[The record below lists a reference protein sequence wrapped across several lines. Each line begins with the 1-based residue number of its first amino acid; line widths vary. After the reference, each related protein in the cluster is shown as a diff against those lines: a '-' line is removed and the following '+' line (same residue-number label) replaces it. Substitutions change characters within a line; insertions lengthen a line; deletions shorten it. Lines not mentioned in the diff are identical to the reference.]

1 MARKKGLSFT
11 ACCGSGFALAAVAV
25 AVILIAASFRTLD
38 ATTYG
43 LAYDSLWCTIDRT
56 TLYNN
61 GLFFVGPT
69 TVFLTF
75 PKATRDVYDTLPAR
89 TRDGLTVG
97 LELSFQYRLQQ
108 SADSLAELYMMFGLE
123 YESAF
128 RREARDVLRN
138 AASGFTAFECW
149 RNRTALVVSMQAE
162 LDTALSRWYAN
173 VEAFQVGRRRRRRR
187 RSPRPTDRPPAPA
200 RAARAPLTAPFP
212 PSQLLEIGLPDRFAT
227 SIDDMEIAQQEVE
240 TAELEQ
246 GVAMTFAR
254 GSAGVHFMQVA
265 GGSCVMMQLTCWA
278 PPEGDVPHYV
288 CQVHVD
294 GPAKRVTLRR
304 DFVPRAPGG
313 RERYFDA
320 DLEKS
325 VMVTKA
331 CVGYEPAAP
340 LFPPESAGPMSI
352 EMAIPL
358 KFDDAPSRMAFEK
371 VAAAVG
377 TGAKRWAGWLEG
389 GGEGAA
395 AGDDAASRAR
405 VSAALTE
412 FAEANFGAECR
423 ELHGDFFGA
432 AT

>member
-173 VEAFQVGRRRRRRR
+173 VEAFQVGRRRRR
-187 RSPRPTDRPPAPA
+187 SPRRARPIAHSRPTAHTA
-200 RAARAPLTAPFP
+200 RALTTAPFP

-246 GVAMTFAR
+246 GVALIRAETLLGLANR
-254 GSAGVHFMQVA
+254 TAL
-265 GGSCVMMQLTCWA
+265 LTS
-278 PPEGDVPHYV
+278 V
-288 CQVHVD
+288 
-294 GPAKRVTLRR
+294 
-304 DFVPRAPGG
+304 RA
-313 RERYFDA
+313 
-320 DLEKS
+320 L
-325 VMVTKA
+325 
-331 CVGYEPAAP
+331 
-340 LFPPESAGPMSI
+340 
-352 EMAIPL
+352 
-358 KFDDAPSRMAFEK
+358 
-371 VAAAVG
+371 AAANA
-377 TGAKRWAGWLEG
+377 TAFG
-389 GGEGAA
+389 GGASAALATARVDAEADALAALATRLGLDASDELLAAAWLVAVRSSRQAA
-395 AGDDAASRAR
+395 AGETLVAMAAPPLLREPANA
-405 VSAALTE
+405 SA
-412 FAEANFGAECR
+412 
-423 ELHGDFFGA
+423 
-432 AT
+432 

>member
-173 VEAFQVGRRRRRRR
+173 VEAFQVGRRRRPPYRRA
-187 RSPRPTDRPPAPA
+187 RPIAHPRPPAPPA
-200 RAARAPLTAPFP
+200 RSPTAPFP

-246 GVAMTFAR
+246 GVALIRAETLLGLANR
-254 GSAGVHFMQVA
+254 TAL
-265 GGSCVMMQLTCWA
+265 LTS
-278 PPEGDVPHYV
+278 V
-288 CQVHVD
+288 
-294 GPAKRVTLRR
+294 
-304 DFVPRAPGG
+304 RA
-313 RERYFDA
+313 
-320 DLEKS
+320 L
-325 VMVTKA
+325 
-331 CVGYEPAAP
+331 
-340 LFPPESAGPMSI
+340 
-352 EMAIPL
+352 
-358 KFDDAPSRMAFEK
+358 
-371 VAAAVG
+371 AAANA
-377 TGAKRWAGWLEG
+377 TAFG
-389 GGEGAA
+389 GGASAALATARVDAEADALAALATRLGLDASDELLAAAWLVAVRSSRQAA
-395 AGDDAASRAR
+395 AGETLVAMAAPPLLREPANA
-405 VSAALTE
+405 SA
-412 FAEANFGAECR
+412 
-423 ELHGDFFGA
+423 
-432 AT
+432 

>member
-11 ACCGSGFALAAVAV
+11 ACCGSGFALATVAV

-89 TRDGLTVG
+89 TRDGLTIG

-173 VEAFQVGRRRRRRR
+173 VEAFQVGRRRRRTAPATPRR
-187 RSPRPTDRPPAPA
+187 ARPPTLPARSP
-200 RAARAPLTAPFP
+200 TAPFP

-246 GVAMTFAR
+246 GVALIRAETLLGLANR
-254 GSAGVHFMQVA
+254 TAL
-265 GGSCVMMQLTCWA
+265 LTS
-278 PPEGDVPHYV
+278 V
-288 CQVHVD
+288 
-294 GPAKRVTLRR
+294 
-304 DFVPRAPGG
+304 RA
-313 RERYFDA
+313 
-320 DLEKS
+320 L
-325 VMVTKA
+325 
-331 CVGYEPAAP
+331 
-340 LFPPESAGPMSI
+340 
-352 EMAIPL
+352 
-358 KFDDAPSRMAFEK
+358 
-371 VAAAVG
+371 AAANA
-377 TGAKRWAGWLEG
+377 TAFG
-389 GGEGAA
+389 GGASAALATARVDAEADALAALATRLGLDASDELLAAAWLVAVRSSRQAA
-395 AGDDAASRAR
+395 AGETLVAMAAPPLLREPANA
-405 VSAALTE
+405 SA
-412 FAEANFGAECR
+412 
-423 ELHGDFFGA
+423 
-432 AT
+432 

>member
-246 GVAMTFAR
+246 GVALIRAETLLGLANR
-254 GSAGVHFMQVA
+254 TAL
-265 GGSCVMMQLTCWA
+265 LTS
-278 PPEGDVPHYV
+278 V
-288 CQVHVD
+288 
-294 GPAKRVTLRR
+294 
-304 DFVPRAPGG
+304 RA
-313 RERYFDA
+313 
-320 DLEKS
+320 L
-325 VMVTKA
+325 
-331 CVGYEPAAP
+331 
-340 LFPPESAGPMSI
+340 
-352 EMAIPL
+352 
-358 KFDDAPSRMAFEK
+358 
-371 VAAAVG
+371 AAANA
-377 TGAKRWAGWLEG
+377 TAFG
-389 GGEGAA
+389 GGASAALATARVDAEAEALAALASRLGLDASDELLAAAWLVAVRSSRQAA
-395 AGDDAASRAR
+395 AGETLVAMAAPPLLREPANA
-405 VSAALTE
+405 SA
-412 FAEANFGAECR
+412 
-423 ELHGDFFGA
+423 
-432 AT
+432 

>member
-75 PKATRDVYDTLPAR
+75 PKATRDVCDTLPAR

-187 RSPRPTDRPPAPA
+187 RSPRTAPA
-200 RAARAPLTAPFP
+200 RRAARPLTHRPPTHRPFLPRSCSRLVCPTASRRRSTTWRLRSRRWRP
-212 PSQLLEIGLPDRFAT
+212 PSSSRASP
-227 SIDDMEIAQQEVE
+227 S
-240 TAELEQ
+240 
-246 GVAMTFAR
+246 
-254 GSAGVHFMQVA
+254 SAPR
-265 GGSCVMMQLTCWA
+265 LCWVWRTA
-278 PPEGDVPHYV
+278 PP
-288 CQVHVD
+288 
-294 GPAKRVTLRR
+294 
-304 DFVPRAPGG
+304 
-313 RERYFDA
+313 
-320 DLEKS
+320 S
-325 VMVTKA
+325 
-331 CVGYEPAAP
+331 
-340 LFPPESAGPMSI
+340 
-352 EMAIPL
+352 
-358 KFDDAPSRMAFEK
+358 
-371 VAAAVG
+371 
-377 TGAKRWAGWLEG
+377 
-389 GGEGAA
+389 
-395 AGDDAASRAR
+395 
-405 VSAALTE
+405 
-412 FAEANFGAECR
+412 
-423 ELHGDFFGA
+423 
-432 AT
+432 

>member
-173 VEAFQVGRRRRRRR
+173 VEAFQVGPPAAAAADRRAAPDRSPTRARPPTLPARSPPPPSLPRSCSRWVCPTASRR
-187 RSPRPTDRPPAPA
+187 RSTTWRSRSRRWRPPSSSRASPSSAPRPYWASP
-200 RAARAPLTAPFP
+200 TAP
-212 PSQLLEIGLPDRFAT
+212 PS
-227 SIDDMEIAQQEVE
+227 
-240 TAELEQ
+240 
-246 GVAMTFAR
+246 
-254 GSAGVHFMQVA
+254 
-265 GGSCVMMQLTCWA
+265 
-278 PPEGDVPHYV
+278 
-288 CQVHVD
+288 
-294 GPAKRVTLRR
+294 
-304 DFVPRAPGG
+304 
-313 RERYFDA
+313 
-320 DLEKS
+320 
-325 VMVTKA
+325 
-331 CVGYEPAAP
+331 
-340 LFPPESAGPMSI
+340 
-352 EMAIPL
+352 
-358 KFDDAPSRMAFEK
+358 
-371 VAAAVG
+371 
-377 TGAKRWAGWLEG
+377 
-389 GGEGAA
+389 
-395 AGDDAASRAR
+395 
-405 VSAALTE
+405 
-412 FAEANFGAECR
+412 
-423 ELHGDFFGA
+423 
-432 AT
+432 

>member
-89 TRDGLTVG
+89 TRDGLTIG

-173 VEAFQVGRRRRRRR
+173 VEAFQVGRRRRPPCRCARPIAH
-187 RSPRPTDRPPAPA
+187 PRPPTRP
-200 RAARAPLTAPFP
+200 RAHHRPLP

-246 GVAMTFAR
+246 GVALIRAETLLGLANR
-254 GSAGVHFMQVA
+254 TAL
-265 GGSCVMMQLTCWA
+265 LTS
-278 PPEGDVPHYV
+278 V
-288 CQVHVD
+288 
-294 GPAKRVTLRR
+294 
-304 DFVPRAPGG
+304 RA
-313 RERYFDA
+313 
-320 DLEKS
+320 L
-325 VMVTKA
+325 
-331 CVGYEPAAP
+331 
-340 LFPPESAGPMSI
+340 
-352 EMAIPL
+352 
-358 KFDDAPSRMAFEK
+358 
-371 VAAAVG
+371 AAANA
-377 TGAKRWAGWLEG
+377 TAFG
-389 GGEGAA
+389 GGASAALATARVDAEADALAALATRLGLDASDELLAAAWLVAVRSSRQAA
-395 AGDDAASRAR
+395 AGETLVAMAAPPLLREPANA
-405 VSAALTE
+405 SA
-412 FAEANFGAECR
+412 
-423 ELHGDFFGA
+423 
-432 AT
+432 

>member
-173 VEAFQVGRRRRRRR
+173 VEAFQVGRRRQSPHRARHATPRPPPDRVRPPAHPPPPSLPRSCSRLVCPTASRR
-187 RSPRPTDRPPAPA
+187 RSTTWRSRSRRWRPPSSSRASRSSAPRRCLA
-200 RAARAPLTAPFP
+200 SPTAP
-212 PSQLLEIGLPDRFAT
+212 PS
-227 SIDDMEIAQQEVE
+227 
-240 TAELEQ
+240 
-246 GVAMTFAR
+246 
-254 GSAGVHFMQVA
+254 
-265 GGSCVMMQLTCWA
+265 
-278 PPEGDVPHYV
+278 
-288 CQVHVD
+288 
-294 GPAKRVTLRR
+294 
-304 DFVPRAPGG
+304 
-313 RERYFDA
+313 
-320 DLEKS
+320 
-325 VMVTKA
+325 
-331 CVGYEPAAP
+331 
-340 LFPPESAGPMSI
+340 
-352 EMAIPL
+352 
-358 KFDDAPSRMAFEK
+358 
-371 VAAAVG
+371 
-377 TGAKRWAGWLEG
+377 
-389 GGEGAA
+389 
-395 AGDDAASRAR
+395 
-405 VSAALTE
+405 
-412 FAEANFGAECR
+412 
-423 ELHGDFFGA
+423 
-432 AT
+432 

>member
-200 RAARAPLTAPFP
+200 RAARPLTVPFP
-212 PSQLLEIGLPDRFAT
+212 PVQLLEIGLPDRFAT

-246 GVAMTFAR
+246 GVALIRAETLLGLANR
-254 GSAGVHFMQVA
+254 TAL
-265 GGSCVMMQLTCWA
+265 LTS
-278 PPEGDVPHYV
+278 V
-288 CQVHVD
+288 
-294 GPAKRVTLRR
+294 
-304 DFVPRAPGG
+304 RA
-313 RERYFDA
+313 
-320 DLEKS
+320 L
-325 VMVTKA
+325 
-331 CVGYEPAAP
+331 
-340 LFPPESAGPMSI
+340 
-352 EMAIPL
+352 
-358 KFDDAPSRMAFEK
+358 
-371 VAAAVG
+371 AAANA
-377 TGAKRWAGWLEG
+377 TAFG
-389 GGEGAA
+389 GGASAALATARVDAEADALAALATRLGLDASDELLAAAWLVAVRSSRQAA
-395 AGDDAASRAR
+395 AGETLVAMAAPPLLREPANAT
-405 VSAALTE
+405 SA
-412 FAEANFGAECR
+412 
-423 ELHGDFFGA
+423 
-432 AT
+432 

>member
-43 LAYDSLWCTIDRT
+43 LAYDSLWCTSDRT
-56 TLYNN
+56 TLATN
-61 GLFFVGPT
+61 GLCFVGPT

-173 VEAFQVGRRRRRRR
+173 VEAFQVGRRRRRRSPR
-187 RSPRPTDRPPAPA
+187 RARSPTRAA
-200 RAARAPLTAPFP
+200 RAARARPPPSLPAAARDWAARPFRDVDRRYGDRAEETELSRASPSSAPRRCSASPTAP
-212 PSQLLEIGLPDRFAT
+212 PS
-227 SIDDMEIAQQEVE
+227 
-240 TAELEQ
+240 
-246 GVAMTFAR
+246 
-254 GSAGVHFMQVA
+254 
-265 GGSCVMMQLTCWA
+265 
-278 PPEGDVPHYV
+278 
-288 CQVHVD
+288 
-294 GPAKRVTLRR
+294 
-304 DFVPRAPGG
+304 
-313 RERYFDA
+313 
-320 DLEKS
+320 
-325 VMVTKA
+325 
-331 CVGYEPAAP
+331 
-340 LFPPESAGPMSI
+340 
-352 EMAIPL
+352 
-358 KFDDAPSRMAFEK
+358 
-371 VAAAVG
+371 
-377 TGAKRWAGWLEG
+377 
-389 GGEGAA
+389 
-395 AGDDAASRAR
+395 
-405 VSAALTE
+405 
-412 FAEANFGAECR
+412 
-423 ELHGDFFGA
+423 
-432 AT
+432 

>member
-89 TRDGLTVG
+89 TRDGLTIG

-173 VEAFQVGRRRRRRR
+173 VEAFQVWAAAAAA
-187 RSPRPTDRPPAPA
+187 TDRPPVPA
-200 RAARAPLTAPFP
+200 RARPPTRALTTAPFP
-212 PSQLLEIGLPDRFAT
+212 PVQLLEIGLPDRFAT

-246 GVAMTFAR
+246 GVALIRAETLLGLANR
-254 GSAGVHFMQVA
+254 TAL
-265 GGSCVMMQLTCWA
+265 LTS
-278 PPEGDVPHYV
+278 V
-288 CQVHVD
+288 
-294 GPAKRVTLRR
+294 
-304 DFVPRAPGG
+304 RA
-313 RERYFDA
+313 
-320 DLEKS
+320 L
-325 VMVTKA
+325 
-331 CVGYEPAAP
+331 
-340 LFPPESAGPMSI
+340 
-352 EMAIPL
+352 
-358 KFDDAPSRMAFEK
+358 
-371 VAAAVG
+371 AAANA
-377 TGAKRWAGWLEG
+377 TAFG
-389 GGEGAA
+389 GGASAALATARVDAEAEALAALATRLGLDASDELLAAAWLVAVRSSRQAA
-395 AGDDAASRAR
+395 AGETLVAMAAPPLLREPANA
-405 VSAALTE
+405 SA
-412 FAEANFGAECR
+412 
-423 ELHGDFFGA
+423 
-432 AT
+432 

>member
-89 TRDGLTVG
+89 TRDGLTIG

-173 VEAFQVGRRRRRRR
+173 VEAFQVGRRRRSPHRARHATPRPPARRARAHPPPPSLPCSCSRLVCPTASRR
-187 RSPRPTDRPPAPA
+187 RSTTWRLRSRRWRPPSSSRASPSSAPRPYWASP
-200 RAARAPLTAPFP
+200 TAP
-212 PSQLLEIGLPDRFAT
+212 PS
-227 SIDDMEIAQQEVE
+227 
-240 TAELEQ
+240 
-246 GVAMTFAR
+246 
-254 GSAGVHFMQVA
+254 
-265 GGSCVMMQLTCWA
+265 
-278 PPEGDVPHYV
+278 
-288 CQVHVD
+288 
-294 GPAKRVTLRR
+294 
-304 DFVPRAPGG
+304 
-313 RERYFDA
+313 
-320 DLEKS
+320 
-325 VMVTKA
+325 
-331 CVGYEPAAP
+331 
-340 LFPPESAGPMSI
+340 
-352 EMAIPL
+352 
-358 KFDDAPSRMAFEK
+358 
-371 VAAAVG
+371 
-377 TGAKRWAGWLEG
+377 
-389 GGEGAA
+389 
-395 AGDDAASRAR
+395 
-405 VSAALTE
+405 
-412 FAEANFGAECR
+412 
-423 ELHGDFFGA
+423 
-432 AT
+432 

>member
-89 TRDGLTVG
+89 TRDGLTIG

-173 VEAFQVGRRRRRRR
+173 VEAFQVGRRRRRR
-187 RSPRPTDRPPAPA
+187 SPRPADRPPAPA
-200 RAARAPLTAPFP
+200 RPHCPRAHHRPLP

-246 GVAMTFAR
+246 GVALIRAETLLGLANR
-254 GSAGVHFMQVA
+254 TAL
-265 GGSCVMMQLTCWA
+265 LTS
-278 PPEGDVPHYV
+278 V
-288 CQVHVD
+288 
-294 GPAKRVTLRR
+294 
-304 DFVPRAPGG
+304 RA
-313 RERYFDA
+313 
-320 DLEKS
+320 L
-325 VMVTKA
+325 
-331 CVGYEPAAP
+331 
-340 LFPPESAGPMSI
+340 
-352 EMAIPL
+352 
-358 KFDDAPSRMAFEK
+358 
-371 VAAAVG
+371 AAANA
-377 TGAKRWAGWLEG
+377 TAFG
-389 GGEGAA
+389 GGASAALATARVDAEADALAALATRLGLDASDELLAAAWLVAVRSSRQAA
-395 AGDDAASRAR
+395 AGETLVAMAAPPLLREPANAT
-405 VSAALTE
+405 SA
-412 FAEANFGAECR
+412 
-423 ELHGDFFGA
+423 
-432 AT
+432 

>member
-11 ACCGSGFALAAVAV
+11 ACCGSGFALAAV

-89 TRDGLTVG
+89 TRDGLTIG

-200 RAARAPLTAPFP
+200 RPRPPARAPTAPFP

-246 GVAMTFAR
+246 GVALIRAETLLGLANR
-254 GSAGVHFMQVA
+254 TAL
-265 GGSCVMMQLTCWA
+265 LTS
-278 PPEGDVPHYV
+278 V
-288 CQVHVD
+288 
-294 GPAKRVTLRR
+294 
-304 DFVPRAPGG
+304 RA
-313 RERYFDA
+313 
-320 DLEKS
+320 L
-325 VMVTKA
+325 
-331 CVGYEPAAP
+331 
-340 LFPPESAGPMSI
+340 
-352 EMAIPL
+352 
-358 KFDDAPSRMAFEK
+358 
-371 VAAAVG
+371 AAANA
-377 TGAKRWAGWLEG
+377 TAFG
-389 GGEGAA
+389 GGASAALATARVDAEADALAALATRLGLDASDELLAAAWLVAVRSSRQAA
-395 AGDDAASRAR
+395 AGETLVAMAAPPLLREPANA
-405 VSAALTE
+405 SA
-412 FAEANFGAECR
+412 
-423 ELHGDFFGA
+423 
-432 AT
+432 

>member
-173 VEAFQVGRRRRRRR
+173 VEAFQVGRRRFRR
-187 RSPRPTDRPPAPA
+187 RSPRRARPIAHPRPPAHTA
-200 RAARAPLTAPFP
+200 RALTTAPFP
-212 PSQLLEIGLPDRFAT
+212 PVQLLEIGLPDRFAT

-246 GVAMTFAR
+246 GVALIRAETLLGLANR
-254 GSAGVHFMQVA
+254 TAL
-265 GGSCVMMQLTCWA
+265 LTS
-278 PPEGDVPHYV
+278 V
-288 CQVHVD
+288 
-294 GPAKRVTLRR
+294 
-304 DFVPRAPGG
+304 RA
-313 RERYFDA
+313 
-320 DLEKS
+320 L
-325 VMVTKA
+325 
-331 CVGYEPAAP
+331 
-340 LFPPESAGPMSI
+340 
-352 EMAIPL
+352 
-358 KFDDAPSRMAFEK
+358 
-371 VAAAVG
+371 AAANA
-377 TGAKRWAGWLEG
+377 TAFG
-389 GGEGAA
+389 GGASAALATARVDAEADALAALATRLGLDASDELLAAAWLVAVRSSRQAA
-395 AGDDAASRAR
+395 AGETLVAMAAPPLLREPANA
-405 VSAALTE
+405 SA
-412 FAEANFGAECR
+412 
-423 ELHGDFFGA
+423 
-432 AT
+432 